1 MGCQSQSVTGGNFVR
16 LEYFDLH
23 GRALYIR
30 MILWYAGVSHEDKR
44 LSFEEFGAKKAA
56 GEYIFGSLPVLT
68 LPSGIQLNQ
77 SNSIARYIAR
87 VYRGQCNEVLYP
99 GKLFPEMSYELD
111 NLLEESAEF
120 LNKCNKIGPFDPNA
134 EKNIPAFLNED
145 FDQYCA
151 SIENHLV
158 S

>member
-1 MGCQSQSVTGGNFVR
+1 
-16 LEYFDLH
+16 
-23 GRALYIR
+23 
-30 MILWYAGVSHEDKR
+30 
-44 LSFEEFGAKKAA
+44 
-56 GEYIFGSLPVLT
+56 
-68 LPSGIQLNQ
+68 
-77 SNSIARYIAR
+77 
-87 VYRGQCNEVLYP
+87 
-99 GKLFPEMSYELD
+99 MSYELD

-158 S
+158 SQGQDAKFLVGEDMTLADIAVGSNFMKLVFNDAQPA